1 MMSLNDPDPHGKRT
15 VQLTGRCVIRLSKPS
30 GERFNIHGGFLTTKG
45 VLGLA
50 GEDLQTS
57 QDPVI
62 VEFWTPGRPS
72 STR

>member
-1 MMSLNDPDPHGKRT
+1 MRYQ
-15 VQLTGRCVIRLSKPS
+15 VKPG
-30 GERFNIHGGFLTTKG
+30 GEGINIHGGFLTTKG
-45 VLGLA
+45 ALGLA

-62 VEFWTPGRPS
+62 VEFWTPGRPP